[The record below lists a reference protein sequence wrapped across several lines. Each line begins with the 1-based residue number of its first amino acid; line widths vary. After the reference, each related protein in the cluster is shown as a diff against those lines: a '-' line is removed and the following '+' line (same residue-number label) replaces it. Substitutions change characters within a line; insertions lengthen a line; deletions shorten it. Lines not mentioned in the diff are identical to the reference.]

1 MTVDSWQLTDFHHSL
16 FNNII
21 MTDYINIGKIVAT
34 FGIKGELILKHALAK
49 KLVLKNVEAVFIEEI
64 KGSYLPYFLQSSK
77 AKTHE
82 ETYLEVDGILTKEQA
97 QKLVQKQVWLL
108 DADFRRLAGNAS
120 PISLLGF
127 QLHDNGEIIGIIE
140 EVIEQPHQVLLKIT
154 YKGNEALIPLHAETI
169 DKIDRKQKEVHLFLP
184 DGLLEIYG

>member
-1 MTVDSWQLTDFHHSL
+1 M
-16 FNNII
+16 N
-21 MTDYINIGKIVAT
+21 YINIGRIVAT

-64 KGSYLPYFLQSSK
+64 KDSYLPYFLLASK
-77 AKTHE
+77 AKTNE
-82 ETYLEVDGILTKEQA
+82 ETYIEVEGILTKEQA
-97 QKLVQKQVWLL
+97 QKLVQKQVWLV
-108 DADFRRLAGNAS
+108 DADFRRLAGNTS

-127 QLHDNGEIIGIIE
+127 KLFDNGEPIGAIE

-169 DKIDRKQKEVHLFLP
+169 DRIDRKQQAVYLFLP

>member
-1 MTVDSWQLTDFHHSL
+1 M
-16 FNNII
+16 
-21 MTDYINIGKIVAT
+21 
-34 FGIKGELILKHALAK
+34 
-49 KLVLKNVEAVFIEEI
+49 EAVFIEET
-64 KGSYLPYFLQSSK
+64 KGSYLPYFLVASK

-82 ETYLEVDGILTKEQA
+82 ETYIEVEGILTKEQA

-127 QLHDNGEIIGIIE
+127 KLFDNGEPIGAIE

-169 DKIDRKQKEVHLFLP
+169 DRIDRKQQAVYLFLP

>member
-1 MTVDSWQLTDFHHSL
+1 
-16 FNNII
+16 

-82 ETYLEVDGILTKEQA
+82 ETYIEVEGILTKEQA

-127 QLHDNGEIIGIIE
+127 QLFDDGEAIGTIE

-169 DKIDRKQKEVHLFLP
+169 DKIDRKQQEVHLFLP